1 MFDTIILPANRP
13 EMIVLAKKIANSDQ
27 QVGSNFNDV
36 NVNKGMWKL
45 VVDHHWQAAD
55 ETNPYIIMSSQ
66 ANKDLLGNVFY
77 DRTAMETFQNVDT
90 LTQDLITSCRGR
102 FSAGFGDW
110 RHVILGGAAA
120 GSTLT

>member
-1 MFDTIILPANRP
+1 M
-13 EMIVLAKKIANSDQ
+13 
-27 QVGSNFNDV
+27 

-55 ETNPYIIMSSQ
+55 GTEPYILMSSQ

-77 DRTAMETFQNVDT
+77 DRTALETFQNVDT
-90 LTQDLITSCRGR
+90 LTQDLITSCRAR
-102 FSAGFGDW
+102 FSCGFGDW

-120 GSTLT
+120 GTTLE